1 VAPVH
6 SSPRPIAADDP
17 PTVFVLDDDRSMRES
32 LTFLLESVRLR
43 VEAFGGAREFLD
55 NYDPNRPG
63 CLVLDIRLQGMGGLD
78 LLGQLRDRAITLPV
92 IVVTAFGDVR
102 TAVAAMRAGAID
114 VMEKP
119 VADQVLLD
127 RVHQA
132 IELDREARAAD
143 ARRRAA
149 AALFALLSRRE
160 RQVLALVTAGK
171 PNKSIAAELGVAA
184 KTVEGYRATLMQ
196 KLGVHSVAE
205 LVRLDLLVEP
215 GTRPS
220 RAADLP
226 GKPLVPTGKFPH

>member
-1 VAPVH
+1 MAPVH
-6 SSPRPIAADDP
+6 SSPRPIAANGP

-43 VEAFGGAREFLD
+43 VEAYSGAREFLD
-55 NYDPNRPG
+55 SYDPNRPG
-63 CLVLDIRLQGMGGLD
+63 CLVLDIRLEGMGGLD

-132 IELDREARAAD
+132 IELDQQARAAD

-171 PNKSIAAELGVAA
+171 PNKSIASELGVAA
-184 KTVEGYRATLMQ
+184 KTVEGYRATLMH

-205 LVRLDLLVEP
+205 LVRLDLLVKAGGP
-215 GTRPS
+215 PIPS
-220 RAADLP
+220 
-226 GKPLVPTGKFPH
+226 G